1 MKTKLSRIIK
11 EEQERPQLTTEE
23 KKKFL
28 ENIKSFS
35 NYGKNLRSEVD
46 LVQLSE
52 ELGHICQMAERL
64 TLEEADEWFDKMT
77 INRNMKEL
85 KRINEEFAKTSKE
98 AKSLQQRMLSLYED
112 MGHVLGRYFEVSGDD
127 FIDTLNKK
135 PNLQEANSKVPSNI
149 MSDFKK
155 WLPGYKRARGGV
167 FDNSKNSKTGLDIEF
182 QGWKFNLKHNKKT
195 NKWNIDLVTKI

>member
-1 MKTKLSRIIK
+1 MKNTRLSKIIK

-23 KKKFL
+23 KKSYL

-35 NYGKNLRSEVD
+35 KHGKNLRTEVD
-46 LVQLSE
+46 LVTLSE
-52 ELGHICQMAERL
+52 ELGKICQMAERL

-127 FIDTLNKK
+127 FIDTINKK
-135 PNLQEANSKVPSNI
+135 PDLQEANTNVPDKIVS
-149 MSDFKK
+149 SFKK
-155 WLPGYKRARGGV
+155 WLTGYKKARPGI
-167 FDNSKNSKTGLDIEF
+167 FDNSKKTGISLDY
-182 QGWKFNLKHNKKT
+182 QGWKFNLKYNTKT